1 MPLLSLP
8 SEILSAIFSYLPP
21 SYLHT
26 SVSSLLISKAW
37 YAIIYPIYLS
47 YLDLSKLKLANYD
60 LERLP
65 PFGSKSMEKIKR
77 DVERLS
83 IYLGE
88 RGSSRRSKDPWL
100 SFREEN
106 ELEDELEEEWEE
118 WEGGGEADEEINE
131 RLRNL
136 ADVLPEMEK
145 LRHFA
150 LEASV
155 EVKNSLDYLAADV
168 VCRIL
173 ESLPPGVETL
183 LLNTCA
189 TELLRKGDEDHV
201 CPVIAKRL
209 PQLKQARIRM
219 REICQDVYPVSG
231 TSSSSPETKPKTE
244 KLIVKLNLP
253 YLPSEH
259 GGHGIHDA
267 RVCTPHDRIDNPPF
281 QDIMHVIATA
291 GRELAKKWDSLKMVR
306 VSYRADGNVRASDHG
321 NTNLLAVDCLVGHY
335 ICDLSEVFFY
345 EDDGRFWD
353 PWEESE
359 GLAQMS
365 KVRGLD

>member
-8 SEILSAIFSYLPP
+8 REILSATFSHLPP
-21 SYLHT
+21 SYLRT
-26 SVSSLLISKAW
+26 SVSSLLVSKAW

-47 YLDLSKLKLANYD
+47 YLDLSRLKLANYD

-65 PFGSKSMEKIKR
+65 PPGSKLMGKIER

-83 IYLGE
+83 IYLGG
-88 RGSSRRSKDPWL
+88 RGWSRRSIDPWL
-100 SFREEN
+100 SFREGE
-106 ELEDELEEEWEE
+106 EPEEEPEEEWEE

-131 RLRNL
+131 RLRNF
-136 ADVLPEMEK
+136 AEILPEMENLK
-145 LRHFA
+145 HFA

-155 EVKNSLDYLAADV
+155 EVKNPLDYLAADV

-173 ESLPPGVETL
+173 ENLPPGVETL

-189 TELLRKGDEDHV
+189 TQLLRKGDTDHV

-219 REICQDVYPVSG
+219 QEICQDICPTSG
-231 TSSSSPETKPKTE
+231 TSSSSPEMIQKTE

-267 RVCTPHDRIDNPPF
+267 RLCTPHDRIEDSPF
-281 QDIMHVIATA
+281 QDVMRVIVTA
-291 GRELAKKWDSLKMVR
+291 GRKLAKEWDSLKMLR
-306 VSYRADGNVRASDHG
+306 VSYREDASVRANEHG
-321 NTNLLAVDCLVGHY
+321 NINLVAVDCLTGHY
-335 ICDLSEVFFY
+335 VCDLSEIFFY

-359 GLAQMS
+359 GLAQIS
-365 KVRGLD
+365 EV